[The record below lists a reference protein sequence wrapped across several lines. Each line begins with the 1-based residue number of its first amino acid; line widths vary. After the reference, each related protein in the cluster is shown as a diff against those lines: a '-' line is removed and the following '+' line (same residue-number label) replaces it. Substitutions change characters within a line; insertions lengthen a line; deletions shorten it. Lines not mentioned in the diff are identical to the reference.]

1 MKRRR
6 QQALRNTPELI
17 VASTGELIAIAAAE
31 GDAASKLPRF
41 KMVAYTGGLMY
52 PRGFYYPV
60 VIDLVGLQIGKQT
73 KPILRDHNTDRIV
86 GNSDK
91 VEIAGIRLLVEGD
104 VSGIGDDAQ
113 EVLATAKNN
122 FPWQSSVGA
131 RPLPGQLKFVDE
143 GEKVTANGQVFTG
156 PLYIARKSVLNE
168 ISFVVFGGDNKTSAS
183 VSALAQSGVDPMNF
197 ENWIRAQGFDPETIN
212 DHQRTSLQAMYDG
225 QQTDDND
232 HPAGGGGNVNAQGN
246 GQGTPPANPQ
256 VPPIDLQAIHQQT
269 QQTAVDAIRQENVR
283 ISGINRICA
292 QFQNP
297 KFKVNGAEVEL
308 QAHAIEQGW
317 DLQRTELEARR
328 ESRPSGPAI
337 HSHSHDSS
345 CTVESLQGSMM
356 LRCGLALD
364 NPHFQS
370 IQAQSMELPNW
381 VLAGLNNDNRQRT
394 MEAAHRYS
402 DMSLVDICAEAVRL
416 DGRSTP
422 RNRREMIEA
431 AFSGSTLTKVFTTN
445 VNAMVIAT
453 FMGIGDTTRGWCHEN
468 MNVSNF
474 QPQDR
479 NRLTKAGSLQK
490 LPRGKTAQNAERS
503 DTGESYRIA
512 RYAEQFSMD
521 EQDIIDDMFGMLQ
534 DTPREMA
541 EAAARLRPELVYAIL
556 IGNPVMADNTTLFH
570 ADRGNLTTGAA
581 LAEATLKAA
590 ITALGTRTE
599 NGVTLDLN
607 PTHLVVPRKLK
618 FTGDSLL
625 DSSETRIAAGGPTKN
640 TLQGAVT
647 TLVSDG
653 RLDNGV
659 TDPDTGTVHAGSA
672 VNWFLISADRPPIE
686 VGYLRGSGGVPT
698 VRSFVENKGKYG
710 MGWDVKLDVGA
721 KAIRWQ
727 SAQRCNG

>member
-1 MKRRR
+1 M
-6 QQALRNTPELI
+6 L
-17 VASTGELIAIAAAE
+17 
-31 GDAASKLPRF
+31 
-41 KMVAYTGGLMY
+41 AYTGGLMY

-60 VIDLVGLQIGKQT
+60 VIDLAGLQIGKQT

-86 GNSDK
+86 GHSDK

-113 EVLATAKNN
+113 EVRATAQNK

-156 PLYIARKSVLNE
+156 PLYIARKSQLNE

-183 VSALAQSGVDPMNF
+183 VSALAQSGVNPMNF
-197 ENWIRAQGFDPETIN
+197 ENWIRAQGFDPETIT

-225 QQTDDND
+225 QQTDDD
-232 HPAGGGGNVNAQGN
+232 EPIGGGQGGQVNAQGN
-246 GQGTPPANPQ
+246 GTLPSNHQ
-256 VPPIDLQAIHQQT
+256 VPPIDLQAINQQT
-269 QQTAVDAIRQENVR
+269 QQTAVEAIRQENVR

-292 QFQNP
+292 KFQNP
-297 KFKVNGAEVEL
+297 KFKVNGVEVEL

-328 ESRPSGPAI
+328 ESRPSGPAV
-337 HSHSHDSS
+337 HAHSHDSS
-345 CTVESLQGSMM
+345 CTLEALQGSLM

-370 IQAQSMELPNW
+370 IQAQSAGLPSW
-381 VLAGLNNDNRQRT
+381 LLAGINNDNRQRT

-402 DMSLVDICAEAVRL
+402 DMSLLDICAEAVRL

-422 RNRREMIEA
+422 RNRGEMIHA
-431 AFSGSTLTKVFTTN
+431 ALSGSNLTKVFTTN
-445 VNAMVIAT
+445 VNTVVIAT
-453 FMGIGDTTRGWCHEN
+453 FMEIGDSTRGWCREN
-468 MNVSNF
+468 MNVANF

-479 NRLTKAGSLQK
+479 NRLTKAGSLEK
-490 LPRGKTAQNAERS
+490 LPRGKTAKNAERS

-512 RYAEQFSMD
+512 RYAEQFSLD
-521 EQDIIDDMFGMLQ
+521 EQDIIDDMFDMLN

-541 EAAARLRPELVYAIL
+541 DAAARLRPDLVYAIL
-556 IGNPVMADNTTLFH
+556 IGNPDMADGVALFH
-570 ADRGNLTTGAA
+570 ADRGNLATGAA
-581 LAEATLKAA
+581 LDEDTLKAA
-590 ITALGTRTE
+590 ITALKTRTE
-599 NGVTLDLN
+599 NGVTLDLT
-607 PTHLVVPRKLK
+607 PTHLIVPSTLD
-618 FTGDSLL
+618 FTADALL
-625 DSSETRIAAGGPTKN
+625 NSADTRGASGGPTKN
-640 TLQGAVT
+640 TLRGKVKEAR
-647 TLVSDG
+647 SDG

-659 TDPDTGTVHAGSA
+659 TDPDTGTTHAGSA
-672 VNWFLISADRPPIE
+672 ANWFLASADRPPIE

-698 VRSFVENKGKYG
+698 VRSFMLDKGTWG
-710 MGWDVKLDVGA
+710 VGWDIKFDVGA

-727 SAQRCNG
+727 SVQRNNG